1 MMISL
6 EAKPVA
12 ESDGLVAGDRVT
24 GCIALVGP
32 SVSGGVYVHLP
43 EELAKLAAAKMLG
56 VKPEELGDGTEVN
69 DLVGEI
75 CNIVAGKLKS
85 ALTNSGKSCAT
96 STPTII
102 RGRSFVIET
111 VENFHKHSVYFEC
124 LNQRLSVEVHLK

>member
-1 MMISL
+1 MGRGSRVWPFKKSVPFVRGKSKIILILVFFLVLEKNVLSL
-6 EAKPVA
+6 CWLFPF
-12 ESDGLVAGDRVT
+12 
-24 GCIALVGP
+24 C
-32 SVSGGVYVHLP
+32 
-43 EELAKLAAAKMLG
+43 
-56 VKPEELGDGTEVN
+56 
-69 DLVGEI
+69 
-75 CNIVAGKLKS
+75 AGKLKS